1 MPDHLTPQ
9 HFPISHP
16 QHHQPCPEPPSPGPQ
31 LLVPEDIFQVA
42 SINRLLRFVSII
54 TAQYVG
60 VEPREICQ
68 ARWNQWQRLTAA
80 LGLAEE
86 ALALTLDAPSR
97 ALLLLLQSCA
107 AHGNKTA
114 TFTVRGLPACWAEQ
128 GGALGHQEDLVF
140 ELCQAPAH
148 ALVCIC
154 SHGQAPWL
162 LGLLAA

>member
-1 MPDHLTPQ
+1 M
-9 HFPISHP
+9 
-16 QHHQPCPEPPSPGPQ
+16 
-31 LLVPEDIFQVA
+31 A
-42 SINRLLRFVSII
+42 SINRLLRFVGII

-80 LGLAEE
+80 LGLAED

-114 TFTVRGLPACWAEQ
+114 TFTVRSLPACLPADLKIAGTGQVWCVSCCVGHVQWGAE
-128 GGALGHQEDLVF
+128 A
-140 ELCQAPAH
+140 C
-148 ALVCIC
+148 
-154 SHGQAPWL
+154 
-162 LGLLAA
+162 

>member
-1 MPDHLTPQ
+1 MPDHLSSTLPAPHAYHHSHALTP
-9 HFPISHP
+9 PAP
-16 QHHQPCPEPPSPGPQ
+16 RPQ

-42 SINRLLRFVSII
+42 SINRLLRFVGII

-80 LGLAEE
+80 LGLAED

-114 TFTVRGLPACWAEQ
+114 TFTVRSLPACLLTSKSQEQ
-128 GGALGHQEDLVF
+128 VKCGA
-140 ELCQAPAH
+140 
-148 ALVCIC
+148 
-154 SHGQAPWL
+154 
-162 LGLLAA
+162 